1 LALGLS
7 GVCIMVGPHLQ
18 LAGPTLQAHDTL
30 GALFA
35 LSAALSAAVAMI
47 FLRSMSHDEH
57 AITIT
62 FYFMLTSMLCAL
74 ATIPWGWVAPNQQQT
89 IALLLLGLF
98 GVFGQLLLTY
108 SYRYA
113 EASTIAPLDYTNMI
127 MSVTLGYWIFD
138 ELPSWSIW
146 AGVPLVIAS
155 GLIIFWREYRL
166 QQHHRRQLALVAE

>member
-1 LALGLS
+1 
-7 GVCIMVGPHLQ
+7 
-18 LAGPTLQAHDTL
+18 
-30 GALFA
+30 
-35 LSAALSAAVAMI
+35 
-47 FLRSMSHDEH
+47 MSSDEH

-74 ATIPWGWVAPNQQQT
+74 ATVPWGWVVPNQQQT